1 MKLSPLIDEAP
12 FPLHELEGT
21 LERLTYQNEENGYTV
36 ARVVPHG
43 KAYEVTVVGNLTGV
57 NVGELLRLMGVWT
70 THAQYGKQ
78 FEVRTYTV
86 QYPATIEGIRKYL
99 GSGLIKGI
107 GPVNAGRIVDH
118 FGPDTLD
125 VIERHPE
132 RLQEVAGIGEKRTGQ
147 IISAWAD
154 QKYIKEI
161 MIFLQQFGVSAGLA
175 VKIYKVYQ
183 SQAIPIIQNDPYRLA
198 KDIYGIGFKTA
209 DKIARNMGLALDA
222 PARLQAGLLYTLSAL
237 SDDGHCF
244 ATETQLTAEASKLL
258 EIPEDACRVQIETLV
273 TAQELIDDEDCIY
286 LPAFFMAERGTASKL
301 RKIQLSPRDRLQAF
315 KTVNWEQAFT
325 WLDRNS
331 PIQLTDQQKSAVQM
345 ALTEKVSILTG
356 GPGTGKSTITAS
368 VIKLLQTKNGSVLL
382 CAPTGRAA
390 KRLNETTG
398 QEAKTIHRLLEYKP
412 AQSTPFVRDQSNP
425 LDADLIIVDETSMVD
440 ILLMNHLLNAI
451 DAGCHLL
458 LVGDVDQL
466 PSVGPGSVL
475 RDLIESGMIP
485 VTRLDTIFR
494 QAEDSFIIVNAHR
507 INQGEMPLFDRTAK
521 DFFLFSE
528 SDAEKAAQWV
538 VDIVSQRIP
547 DKFGFKSMEDIQVL
561 TPMHRG
567 AAGVTELNQR
577 LQARLNPPS
586 ARKTEYQHGQRILR
600 EQDRVMQM
608 RNDYERLVFNG
619 DMGIISEIDLE
630 NQAVK
635 VIVDGREVSYEF
647 SQVDELVHSYAASIH
662 KAQGSEFPVVVIP
675 LLTEHYRLLQRN
687 LLYTAVT
694 RARQVVVLVGSRKAI
709 GMAVH
714 NDRIAQRN
722 TRLAQRLRDY
732 RPNEPSH
739 GYTPTLF

>member
-1 MKLSPLIDEAP
+1 MKLSPLIEEAP
-12 FPLHELEGT
+12 VPLHELEGT

-57 NVGELLRLMGVWT
+57 NVGKSLRLMGLWT
-70 THAQYGKQ
+70 THPQYGKQ

-125 VIERHPE
+125 VIEHHPE
-132 RLQEVAGIGEKRTGQ
+132 RLQEVPGIGGKRKDQ

-161 MIFLQQFGVSAGLA
+161 MIFLQRFGVSAGLA
-175 VKIYKVYQ
+175 VKIYKAYQ
-183 SQAIPIIQNDPYRLA
+183 GQSIPIIQNDPYRLA

-222 PARLQAGLLYTLSAL
+222 PARIQAGLLYTLSAL

-244 ATETQLTAEASKLL
+244 ATEQQLTSEAARLL
-258 EIPEDACRVQIETLV
+258 EVPEDACQAQVQTLV
-273 TAQELIDDEDCIY
+273 TAQELIDDEDRIY
-286 LPAFFMAERGTASKL
+286 LPPFYMSERGVSSKL
-301 RKIQLSPRDRLQAF
+301 RKIQLSPRDRLQVF
-315 KTVNWEQAFT
+315 KTVNWDQALE
-325 WLDRNS
+325 WLDRS
-331 PIQLTDQQKSAVQM
+331 DEIQLTGQQKSAVKM

-368 VIKLLQTKNGSVLL
+368 VIKLLQTKGGSVLL

-390 KRLNETTG
+390 KRLSETTG

-425 LDADLIIVDETSMVD
+425 LDSDLIIVDETSMVD

-475 RDLIESGMIP
+475 RDMIDSDVIP

-494 QAEDSFIIVNAHR
+494 QAEELLHHR
-507 INQGEMPLFDRTAK
+507 
-521 DFFLFSE
+521 
-528 SDAEKAAQWV
+528 
-538 VDIVSQRIP
+538 QR
-547 DKFGFKSMEDIQVL
+547 
-561 TPMHRG
+561 
-567 AAGVTELNQR
+567 
-577 LQARLNPPS
+577 
-586 ARKTEYQHGQRILR
+586 
-600 EQDRVMQM
+600 
-608 RNDYERLVFNG
+608 
-619 DMGIISEIDLE
+619 
-630 NQAVK
+630 
-635 VIVDGREVSYEF
+635 
-647 SQVDELVHSYAASIH
+647 
-662 KAQGSEFPVVVIP
+662 
-675 LLTEHYRLLQRN
+675 
-687 LLYTAVT
+687 
-694 RARQVVVLVGSRKAI
+694 
-709 GMAVH
+709 
-714 NDRIAQRN
+714 
-722 TRLAQRLRDY
+722 
-732 RPNEPSH
+732 PSH
-739 GYTPTLF
+739 QPRRDAFLRSRG